1 MVNAFQIASLVLI
14 ISCVRIYYHH
24 HFHFTDKSREASV
37 TCSRSLW
44 WPKSIADPKYLFSP
58 SSEAV
63 TSSTLSEHRITQNK
77 NYFPDSLKARFP
89 CDQVL
94 ANEKQAACCMQYPGS
109 LRGRAL
115 PTSLLHSATG
125 KATLHLGH
133 WTVGMRPPSR
143 WWENVEKGSWHG
155 GFVGQSLPYGPG
167 LLTSKLHLC
176 ENIKCLSCLG
186 HCFDRRERW
195 LGAQA
200 PALAAQSHRA
210 DRHVE
215 ENVSAWGDY
224 LTPVSQSIKQD
235 E

>member
-1 MVNAFQIASLVLI
+1 MWPSSGQW
-14 ISCVRIYYHH
+14 
-24 HFHFTDKSREASV
+24 EASSMLYAI
-37 TCSRSLW
+37 SRVIKRKGSAHLLAPFCHW
-44 WPKSIADPKYLFSP
+44 ESHA
-58 SSEAV
+58 SS
-63 TSSTLSEHRITQNK
+63 
-77 NYFPDSLKARFP
+77 
-89 CDQVL
+89 
-94 ANEKQAACCMQYPGS
+94 
-109 LRGRAL
+109 
-115 PTSLLHSATG
+115 
-125 KATLHLGH
+125 

-195 LGAQA
+195 LGVQA